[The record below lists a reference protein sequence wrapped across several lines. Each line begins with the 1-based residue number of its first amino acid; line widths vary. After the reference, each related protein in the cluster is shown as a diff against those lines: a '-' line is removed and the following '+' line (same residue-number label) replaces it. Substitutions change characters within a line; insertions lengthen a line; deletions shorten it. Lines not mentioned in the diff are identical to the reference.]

1 MSAVKPKPR
10 SAGHFHATGNHLIDA
25 ANQLFL
31 ATVNQD
37 VDKVDVD
44 EVDVDKVDIDKVE
57 SEAEKTSS
65 QLEIDI
71 VDEELGVS
79 DSDLRN
85 EDSSEE
91 VDLEEGEDEED
102 EDEEEEEVP
111 CESPPP
117 SYHSPPFELR
127 SSAFEHGHTT
137 VQLLDLDEVVRS
149 DPEEETMPSE
159 QNTQNLVWLVGLGA
173 VVAFVAVAVNAVLSS
188 HHTIQEGSVGIYF
201 KFGALGESISYPGV
215 HWQAPFVSTVE
226 EVRIRPQTDSLN
238 AMEAITK
245 DGITNTF
252 NDVQVISRIRVD
264 NLIPMVRK
272 FGLDFRGSLIFDR
285 VKEELRIFCANHT
298 IDEVYNTK

>member
-10 SAGHFHATGNHLIDA
+10 SAGHFYATGNHLIDA

-37 VDKVDVD
+37 VDK
-44 EVDVDKVDIDKVE
+44 VDVDKVDIDKVE

-102 EDEEEEEVP
+102 ENEEEEEVP

-137 VQLLDLDEVVRS
+137 VQLLDLDQVVRS

-173 VVAFVAVAVNAVLSS
+173 IVAFVAVAVNAVLSS